1 MFPDGFFA
9 HYVEI
14 GLTHYLVVAAVLF
27 CTGLFTMMTKRN
39 AIGILIGVELVLNSA
54 SVNLV
59 AFDRYLGP
67 GRIDGQIMALFIIV
81 LAAAE
86 AASRWESA
94 STFIRISRRWTS
106 IRLRSYKARV
116 GITNY

>member
-1 MFPDGFFA
+1 MLT
-9 HYVEI
+9 I

-27 CTGLFTMMTKRN
+27 STGIFTMTTKRN

-54 SVNLV
+54 NVNLV

-67 GRIDGQIMALFIIV
+67 GRIDGQIMALFVIV

-86 AASRWESA
+86 AALA
-94 STFIRISRRWTS
+94 VGICINVYKNLATVDVDAAN
-106 IRLRSYKARV
+106 RLR
-116 GITNY
+116 G

>member
-1 MFPDGFFA
+1 MMT
-9 HYVEI
+9 I
-14 GLTHYLVVAAVLF
+14 GLSHYLVVAAVLF

-67 GRIDGQIMALFIIV
+67 GKLDGQIVAIFVIV

-86 AASRWESA
+86 AAIA
-94 STFIRISRRWTS
+94 
-106 IRLRSYKARV
+106 V
-116 GITNY
+116 GICINLFKNLSTIDVDKASRLSG

>member
-1 MFPDGFFA
+1 MLT
-9 HYVEI
+9 I

-27 CTGLFTMMTKRN
+27 CSGLFTMMTKRN

-54 SVNLV
+54 GVNLV

-67 GRIDGQIMALFIIV
+67 GRLDGQIMALFVIV

-86 AASRWESA
+86 AALA
-94 STFIRISRRWTS
+94 
-106 IRLRSYKARV
+106 V
-116 GITNY
+116 GICINLYKNLSTIDVDAASVLQG

>member
-1 MFPDGFFA
+1 MT
-9 HYVEI
+9 I
-14 GLTHYLVVAAVLF
+14 GLSHYLVVAAVLF
-27 CTGLFTMMTKRN
+27 CTGLYTMMTKRN

-67 GRIDGQIMALFIIV
+67 GKLDGQIAAIFVIV

-86 AASRWESA
+86 AAIAVGVCINLYKNISTVDVDKASRLS
-94 STFIRISRRWTS
+94 
-106 IRLRSYKARV
+106 
-116 GITNY
+116 G

>member
-1 MFPDGFFA
+1 MLT
-9 HYVEI
+9 I

-27 CTGLFTMMTKRN
+27 CCGLFTMMTKRN

-54 SVNLV
+54 GVNLV

-67 GRIDGQIMALFIIV
+67 GRLDGQIMALFVIV

-86 AASRWESA
+86 AALA
-94 STFIRISRRWTS
+94 
-106 IRLRSYKARV
+106 V
-116 GITNY
+116 GICINLYKNLSTVDVDTASALQG

>member
-1 MFPDGFFA
+1 MLT
-9 HYVEI
+9 I
-14 GLTHYLVVAAVLF
+14 GLTHYLVLAAFLL
-27 CTGLFTMMTKRN
+27 CGGLFTMVTKRN

-67 GRIDGQIMALFIIV
+67 SRIDGQITALFVIV

-86 AASRWESA
+86 AAIAVGICINVYKNLATVDVDSA
-94 STFIRISRRWTS
+94 SK
-106 IRLRSYKARV
+106 LQ
-116 GITNY
+116 G